1 MCWAMVSLSM
11 LWLINSTFMAV
22 RDIKRFF
29 VFSQQEAF
37 HSLHNTGNK
46 SQPLFIFSVTHTL
59 LLAQE
64 FSHDVSNQ
72 HH

>member
-11 LWLINSTFMAV
+11 LWLINSIFMAV

-46 SQPLFIFSVTHTL
+46 SQPLFLVSHTR

>member
-1 MCWAMVSLSM
+1 MVSLSM
-11 LWLINSTFMAV
+11 LWLINSIFMAV

-46 SQPLFIFSVTHTL
+46 SQPLFLVSHTL